1 MPNRCYIGF
10 NVTDPTE
17 DIIRF
22 REAVRGSDY
31 NGETPFDFNRLI
43 PMLSEL
49 RGHVSSR
56 WSKWAISWRSR
67 TTPDPPLR
75 PRGSNRATFLI
86 ASGGMRYT
94 RYPLPKRVRRVSS
107 IARDSRRL
115 KTVRH
120 ARRLNTVE
128 APFFPRYLF
137 IVLNLARHQW
147 RSVNGT
153 FGVSRLVMGGDQP
166 HPVPHGVV
174 EALIAAAD
182 GRGILELGRKL
193 QVGGPV
199 RLMAGPF
206 ADQLA
211 ILEDLDDSGRVRVL
225 LDILGRQV
233 AISTGAN
240 NVIPV
245 S

>member
-1 MPNRCYIGF
+1 MGNIMALPNHTRSALKTAREQPSDLSDCERWYAVHTLPFAEARAEGQLYRQGF
-10 NVTDPTE
+10 Q
-17 DIIRF
+17 
-22 REAVRGSDY
+22 
-31 NGETPFDFNRLI
+31 
-43 PMLSEL
+43 
-49 RGHVSSR
+49 
-56 WSKWAISWRSR
+56 
-67 TTPDPPLR
+67 
-75 PRGSNRATFLI
+75 TFQ
-86 ASGGMRYT
+86 
-94 RYPLPKRVRRVSS
+94 PK
-107 IARDSRRL
+107 RL

-211 ILEDLDDSGRVRVL
+211 ILDDLDDSGRVRVL